1 MVNAE
6 WQKDRIVLTPT
17 NLYMEYILLSYNNYL
32 KDKLEDIEITYG
44 ELTYIYNIKFFP
56 SISQREL
63 AEILYVSEANVA
75 KMVKKLVKKGI
86 VEKRKD
92 DNNKSRNVLRLTDKG
107 EELFVKINV
116 ITCGWER
123 EITKNLSNEEFFN
136 FKEQL
141 YDMIKESTE
150 LKWSNLY
157 IVPPLK

>member
-6 WQKDRIVLTPT
+6 WQKDRIVFTPT

-32 KDKLEDIEITYG
+32 KDKLEEIEITYG
-44 ELTYIYNIKFFP
+44 ELSYIYNIIFFP

-75 KMVKKLVKKGI
+75 KMVKKLVRKGI

-92 DNNKSRNVLRLTDKG
+92 ESNKSRNVLRITDKG
-107 EELFVKINV
+107 EEQFVKINV

-123 EITKNLSNEEFFN
+123 EITKNLSNDEFFN

>member
-6 WQKDRIVLTPT
+6 WQKDRIVFTPT

-32 KDKLEDIEITYG
+32 KNKLEDIEITYG

-63 AEILYVSEANVA
+63 AEILFVSEANVA
-75 KMVKKLVKKGI
+75 KMVKKLVRKGI

-92 DNNKSRNVLRLTDKG
+92 ESNKSRNVLRLTDKG

-123 EITKNLSNEEFFN
+123 EITKNLSNDEFFN

-150 LKWSNLY
+150 LK
-157 IVPPLK
+157 

>member
-1 MVNAE
+1 MVDTE

-63 AEILYVSEANVA
+63 AEILFVSEANVA
-75 KMVKKLVKKGI
+75 KMVKKLVNKEI

-92 DNNKSRNVLRLTDKG
+92 ETNKSRNILRLTEKG
-107 EELFVKINV
+107 EELFVKVNL

-123 EITKNLSNEEFFN
+123 EITKNLSNEEFFK

-141 YDMIKESTE
+141 YDLIKQSTE
-150 LKWSNLY
+150 IK
-157 IVPPLK
+157 

>member
-1 MVNAE
+1 MVSEE

-63 AEILYVSEANVA
+63 AEILFVSEANVA

-92 DNNKSRNVLRLTDKG
+92 ENNKSRNILRLTEKG
-107 EELFVKINV
+107 EELFVKVNL

-123 EITKNLSNEEFFN
+123 EITKNLSNEEFFK

-141 YDMIKESTE
+141 YDLIKQSTE
-150 LKWSNLY
+150 IK
-157 IVPPLK
+157 

>member
-6 WQKDRIVLTPT
+6 WQKDRIVFTPT

-32 KDKLEDIEITYG
+32 KDKLEDIEISYG

-123 EITKNLSNEEFFN
+123 EITKNLSNDEFFN

>member
-1 MVNAE
+1 MVDEE
-6 WQKDRIVLTPT
+6 WQKDRIVFTPT

>member
-1 MVNAE
+1 MLMVNAE
-6 WQKDRIVLTPT
+6 WQKDRIVFTPT

-92 DNNKSRNVLRLTDKG
+92 ESNKSRNVLRLTDKG

-150 LKWSNLY
+150 LK
-157 IVPPLK
+157 

>member
-1 MVNAE
+1 MVNTE

-32 KDKLEDIEITYG
+32 KDKLEDIEITYC

-63 AEILYVSEANVA
+63 AEILFVSEANVA

-92 DNNKSRNVLRLTDKG
+92 ENNKSRNILRLTEKG
-107 EELFVKINV
+107 EELFVKVNL

-123 EITKNLSNEEFFN
+123 EITKNLSNEEFFK

-141 YDMIKESTE
+141 YDLIKQSTE
-150 LKWSNLY
+150 IK
-157 IVPPLK
+157 

>member
-6 WQKDRIVLTPT
+6 WQKDRIVFTPT

-32 KDKLEDIEITYG
+32 KNKLEDIEITYG

-75 KMVKKLVKKGI
+75 KMVKKLVRKGI

-92 DNNKSRNVLRLTDKG
+92 ESNKSRNVLRLTDKG

-123 EITKNLSNEEFFN
+123 EITKNLSNDEFFN

-141 YDMIKESTE
+141 YNMIKESTE
-150 LKWSNLY
+150 LK
-157 IVPPLK
+157 

>member
-6 WQKDRIVLTPT
+6 WQKDRIVFTPT

-92 DNNKSRNVLRLTDKG
+92 ESNKSRNVLRLTDKG

-123 EITKNLSNEEFFN
+123 EITKNLSNDEFFN

>member
-6 WQKDRIVLTPT
+6 WQKDRIVFTPT

-32 KDKLEDIEITYG
+32 KNKLEDIEITYG

-63 AEILYVSEANVA
+63 AEILFVSEANVA

-92 DNNKSRNVLRLTDKG
+92 ESNKSRNVLRLTDKG

-123 EITKNLSNEEFFN
+123 EITKNLSNDEFFN

-150 LKWSNLY
+150 LKWDNLY
-157 IVPPLK
+157 IVLQLK

>member
-6 WQKDRIVLTPT
+6 WQKDRIVFTPT

-92 DNNKSRNVLRLTDKG
+92 ESNKSRNVLRLTDKG

-150 LKWSNLY
+150 LK
-157 IVPPLK
+157 

>member
-1 MVNAE
+1 MVDEE
-6 WQKDRIVLTPT
+6 WQKDRIIFTPT

-123 EITKNLSNEEFFN
+123 EITKNLSNDEFFN

-150 LKWSNLY
+150 LK
-157 IVPPLK
+157 

>member
-1 MVNAE
+1 MLMVNAE
-6 WQKDRIVLTPT
+6 WQKDRIIFTPT

-123 EITKNLSNEEFFN
+123 EITKNLSNDEFFN

-150 LKWSNLY
+150 LK
-157 IVPPLK
+157 

>member
-1 MVNAE
+1 MVDTE

-63 AEILYVSEANVA
+63 AEILFVSEANVA
-75 KMVKKLVKKGI
+75 KMVKKLVNKEI

-92 DNNKSRNVLRLTDKG
+92 ETNKSRNIFRLTEKG
-107 EELFVKINV
+107 EELFVKINL

-123 EITKNLSNEEFFN
+123 EITKNLSNEEFFK

-141 YDMIKESTE
+141 YDLIKQSTE
-150 LKWSNLY
+150 IK
-157 IVPPLK
+157 

>member
-1 MVNAE
+1 MVDTE

-63 AEILYVSEANVA
+63 AEILFVSEANVA

-92 DNNKSRNVLRLTDKG
+92 ENNKSRNILRLTEKG
-107 EELFVKINV
+107 EELFVKVNL

-123 EITKNLSNEEFFN
+123 EITKNLSNEEFFK

-141 YDMIKESTE
+141 YDLIKQSTE
-150 LKWSNLY
+150 IK
-157 IVPPLK
+157 

>member
-1 MVNAE
+1 MVDTE

-63 AEILYVSEANVA
+63 AEILFVSEANVA
-75 KMVKKLVKKGI
+75 KMVKKLVNKEI

-92 DNNKSRNVLRLTDKG
+92 ETNKSRNILRLTEKG
-107 EELFVKINV
+107 EELFVKINL

-123 EITKNLSNEEFFN
+123 EITKNLSNEEFFK

-141 YDMIKESTE
+141 YDLIKQSTE
-150 LKWSNLY
+150 IK
-157 IVPPLK
+157 

>member
-1 MVNAE
+1 MVDTE

-63 AEILYVSEANVA
+63 AEILFVSEANVA
-75 KMVKKLVKKGI
+75 KMVKKLVNKEI

-92 DNNKSRNVLRLTDKG
+92 ENNKSRNILRLTEKG
-107 EELFVKINV
+107 EELFVKVNL

-123 EITKNLSNEEFFN
+123 EITKNLSNEEFFK

-141 YDMIKESTE
+141 YDLIKQSTE
-150 LKWSNLY
+150 IK
-157 IVPPLK
+157 

>member
-6 WQKDRIVLTPT
+6 WQKDRIVFTPT

-32 KDKLEDIEITYG
+32 KNKLEDIEITYG

-92 DNNKSRNVLRLTDKG
+92 ESNKSRNVLRLTDKG

-123 EITKNLSNEEFFN
+123 EITKNLSNDEFFN

-150 LKWSNLY
+150 LK
-157 IVPPLK
+157 

>member
-6 WQKDRIVLTPT
+6 WQKDRIIFTPT

-32 KDKLEDIEITYG
+32 KNKLEDIEITYG

-92 DNNKSRNVLRLTDKG
+92 ESNKSRNVLRLTDKG

-123 EITKNLSNEEFFN
+123 EITKNLSNDEFFN